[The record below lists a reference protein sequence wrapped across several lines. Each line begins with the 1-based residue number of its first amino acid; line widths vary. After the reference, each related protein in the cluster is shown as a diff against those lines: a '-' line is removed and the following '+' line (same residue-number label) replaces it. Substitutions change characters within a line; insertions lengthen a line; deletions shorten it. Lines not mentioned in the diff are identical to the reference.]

1 MNYKLTENKKFF
13 NGETLY
19 QIECVEDCKYAKV
32 GELGGYIAS
41 YDNLADGGW
50 VNYDSCVCDTSV
62 VKGYVENGFVA
73 GNSIVEGKVMGIVV
87 RNSFV
92 DKDSEMIGAVI
103 TKSCIYN
110 SRYKAI
116 KKGEYFL
123 SCVMITKSCLD
134 DTELYGHISIS
145 DSSISKSSIEWQDI
159 ENMVIEE
166 DYLMEYYKSD
176 DFDETGEILT
186 RRISAEPVTKADE
199 DVKQFFLNY
208 VESFNENDVKSSCEQ
223 TLDGTRD
230 MLTNEEEGKRFIA
243 EITDMED
250 YYNRF
255 YGETLMEAIKL
266 NLGDHNDSMRA
277 EIVQK
282 LNEAGYK
289 YTHIE

>member
-1 MNYKLTENKKFF
+1 
-13 NGETLY
+13 
-19 QIECVEDCKYAKV
+19 
-32 GELGGYIAS
+32 
-41 YDNLADGGW
+41 
-50 VNYDSCVCDTSV
+50 
-62 VKGYVENGFVA
+62 
-73 GNSIVEGKVMGIVV
+73 MGIVV

-208 VESFNENDVKSSCEQ
+208 IESFNENDVKSSCEQ
-223 TLDGTRD
+223 VLDGTRD

-243 EITDMED
+243 EISDMED

-255 YGETLMEAIKL
+255 YGETIMEAIKS